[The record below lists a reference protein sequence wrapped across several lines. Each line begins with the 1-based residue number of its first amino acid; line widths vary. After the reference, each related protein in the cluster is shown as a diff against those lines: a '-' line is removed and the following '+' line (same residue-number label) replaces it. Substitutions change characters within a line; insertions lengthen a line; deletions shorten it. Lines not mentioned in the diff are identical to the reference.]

1 MTITNGD
8 VRSLPTVLS
17 LWGAGPRLE
26 DGPVDEVDIV
36 FFAPPTTD
44 ALACRSRDNRDEA
57 SGRLDRTLGYV
68 DEIGRLV
75 AEVYVSGS
83 ARPVGEHGA
92 PVPLADELLH
102 SVVERF
108 DLADVRRL
116 RMRFYGHSAG
126 PGSQTW
132 SVTVLQRYRT
142 DHEDVEDVALI
153 GTDPSGS
160 VVARAWVT
168 VAADR

>member
-17 LWGAGPRLE
+17 LWGTGPRPE

-44 ALACRSRDNRDEA
+44 ALTCRARDNRDES

-68 DEIGRLV
+68 DEIGRVV

-92 PVPLADELLH
+92 SVPLADELLH

-126 PGSQTW
+126 PGSPTW

-153 GTDPSGS
+153 GTDSSGF

-168 VAADR
+168 AAADR

>member
-17 LWGAGPRLE
+17 LWGAGPRPE
-26 DGPVDEVDIV
+26 DGPVDEVDVV

-44 ALACRSRDNRDEA
+44 ALTCRARDDRDEA

-68 DEIGRLV
+68 DEIGRVV
-75 AEVYVSGS
+75 AEVFVSGS
-83 ARPVGEHGA
+83 ARPGGEHG
-92 PVPLADELLH
+92 VPTPYADELLH

-116 RMRFYGHSAG
+116 RMRFYEHSAG
-126 PGSQTW
+126 PGSPTW

-142 DHEDVEDVALI
+142 DHENVEDVALV
-153 GTDPSGS
+153 GTDSSGS

-168 VAADR
+168 AAAS

>member
-1 MTITNGD
+1 VTITNGD

-44 ALACRSRDNRDEA
+44 ALTCRVRDNRDEA
-57 SGRLDRTLGYV
+57 SARLDRTLRYL
-68 DEIGRLV
+68 DEVGRVV

-83 ARPVGEHGA
+83 ARPADEDGA
-92 PVPLADELLH
+92 PAPCADELLQ
-102 SVVERF
+102 SVAERF
-108 DLADVRRL
+108 DLADVRRV
-116 RMRFYGHSAG
+116 RMRIYRHSAG
-126 PGSQTW
+126 TGSPSW
-132 SVTVLQRYRT
+132 SATVLQRYST
-142 DHEDVEDVALI
+142 DHEDVEDVALV
-153 GTDPSGS
+153 GTDSSGS

-168 VAADR
+168 AAADR

>member
-36 FFAPPTTD
+36 FFAPPTTE

-92 PVPLADELLH
+92 SVPLADELLH

-168 VAADR
+168 VAPDR

>member
-17 LWGAGPRLE
+17 LWGAGSRLE

-92 PVPLADELLH
+92 SVPLADELLH

-108 DLADVRRL
+108 DLADLRRL

>member
-36 FFAPPTTD
+36 FFAPPTTE

-57 SGRLDRTLGYV
+57 SGRLDRTLGHV

-92 PVPLADELLH
+92 SVPLADELLH

>member
-36 FFAPPTTD
+36 FFAPPTTE

-92 PVPLADELLH
+92 SVPLADELLH

>member
-92 PVPLADELLH
+92 SVPLADELLH

>member
-8 VRSLPTVLS
+8 VRLLPTVLS
-17 LWGAGPRLE
+17 LWESGPRPE
-26 DGPVDEVDIV
+26 GGRVDEVDIV

-44 ALACRSRDNRDEA
+44 ALTCRARDDRDEA

-68 DEIGRLV
+68 DEIGRVV
-75 AEVYVSGS
+75 AEVFVSGS
-83 ARPVGEHGA
+83 ARPGGEHG
-92 PVPLADELLH
+92 VPTPYADELLH

-116 RMRFYGHSAG
+116 RMRFYEHSAG
-126 PGSQTW
+126 PGSPTW

-142 DHEDVEDVALI
+142 DHENVEDVALV
-153 GTDPSGS
+153 GTDSSGS

-168 VAADR
+168 AAAS

>member
-36 FFAPPTTD
+36 FFAPPTTE

-57 SGRLDRTLGYV
+57 SGRLNRTLGYV

-92 PVPLADELLH
+92 SVPLADELLH

-168 VAADR
+168 VAPDR

>member
-36 FFAPPTTD
+36 FFAPPTTE

-92 PVPLADELLH
+92 SVPLADELLH

-168 VAADR
+168 VA